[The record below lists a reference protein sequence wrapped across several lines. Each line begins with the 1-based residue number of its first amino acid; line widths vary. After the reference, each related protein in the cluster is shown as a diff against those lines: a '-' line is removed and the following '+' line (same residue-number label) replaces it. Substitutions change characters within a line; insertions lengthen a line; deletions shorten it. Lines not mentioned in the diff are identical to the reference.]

1 MAKNK
6 YDVDEVLTKE
16 FHKGHLKE
24 LLKYILP
31 YKKSLFISLFL
42 MLICSFMGLICPY
55 LSKLAIDT
63 AIPNNDI
70 KYLFILSAIFLV
82 AMIVLR
88 FCIKY
93 RILYME
99 NFGQTILTDLRKDL
113 FTHLQSLS
121 PNYYDSRPDGKILIR
136 VVNYINSLSNL
147 LTNGLIDLIC
157 NIVTLIISIGFMF
170 YLDLKLTL
178 IALISVPLVVIIL
191 TIIKTFQRPLTQKL
205 SIKDSNFVAF
215 ITEQVNGL
223 KVIKAFVTQNRN
235 INIFNK
241 LSIDVVDIS
250 LKSAKLNFLVWPS
263 VENISVFIV
272 STIYIV
278 DAIYFDC
285 SIKLGVLSAFITYF
299 WSFWSPIMN
308 IGNFYNSFVIAMSQ
322 IERIFEVFD
331 EKPLIYDTENSK
343 DIDITKGS
351 VEFRNV
357 NFSYEE
363 DTPLIK
369 NMNFFVNPHETI
381 ALVGPTG
388 AGKTTITNLISR
400 FYDVQS
406 GEVLLDGVNI
416 KNFKISSLRKQLGV
430 MLQDTTIFSGT
441 VMDNIRYGNLEASDD
456 DIIKICKLMNIHDF
470 ITELKDGYDTKIK
483 EGGSELSLGQKQ
495 LISLARTLIANPKIL
510 ILDEATSNIDTKTET
525 LLQQGLQPLLQNRTT
540 FIIAHRLSTIKEASR
555 IMYISNGD
563 IIEFGTHEELM
574 DKHGEYY
581 TLYTSQN
588 MKLQYS

>member
-16 FHKGHLKE
+16 FHKGHLRQ

-31 YKKSLFISLFL
+31 YKKFLFISLFL
-42 MLICSFMGLICPY
+42 MLLCSFMGLICPY

-63 AIPNNDI
+63 AIPNKDI
-70 KYLFILSAIFLV
+70 KFLFILSAIFLV
-82 AMIVLR
+82 AMIILH

-157 NIVTLIISIGFMF
+157 NIVTLLISVGFMF
-170 YLDLKLTL
+170 YLDLMLTL
-178 IALISVPLVVIIL
+178 IALISIPLVITIL
-191 TIIKTFQRPLTQKL
+191 TIIKKFQRPLTQKL
-205 SIKDSNFVAF
+205 NIKDSNFIAF
-215 ITEQVNGL
+215 ITEQINGL

-241 LSIDVVDIS
+241 LSTDVVDIS

-263 VENISVFIV
+263 VENISVFVV
-272 STIYIV
+272 SLIYIV
-278 DAIYFDC
+278 DVIYFDC

-308 IGNFYNSFVIAMSQ
+308 IGNFYNSLVIAMSQ

-331 EKPLIYDTENSK
+331 EKPLIYDTNESK
-343 DIDITKGS
+343 DITINEGI
-351 VEFRNV
+351 VEFKNV
-357 NFSYEE
+357 NFSYDE
-363 DTPLIK
+363 DTQLIK
-369 NMNFFVNPHETI
+369 NMSFSVNSNETI

-388 AGKTTITNLISR
+388 AGKTTIANLISR

-416 KNFKISSLRKQLGV
+416 KDFKIESLRNQLGV

-470 ITELKDGYDTKIK
+470 ILSLKNGYDTVINQNA
-483 EGGSELSLGQKQ
+483 SELSLGQKQ

-525 LLQQGLQPLLQNRTT
+525 LLQKGLQPLLKNRTT
-540 FIIAHRLSTIKEASR
+540 FIIAHRLSTIKEGSR
-555 IMYISNGD
+555 IMYISNGS
-563 IIEFGTHEELM
+563 ILEFGTHEELM
-574 DKHGEYY
+574 NKHGAYY
-581 TLYTSQN
+581 NLYTSQN
-588 MKLQYS
+588 MNLQCS

>member
-63 AIPNNDI
+63 AIPNKDI

-470 ITELKDGYDTKIK
+470 ITELKDG
-483 EGGSELSLGQKQ
+483 
-495 LISLARTLIANPKIL
+495 
-510 ILDEATSNIDTKTET
+510 
-525 LLQQGLQPLLQNRTT
+525 
-540 FIIAHRLSTIKEASR
+540 
-555 IMYISNGD
+555 
-563 IIEFGTHEELM
+563 
-574 DKHGEYY
+574 
-581 TLYTSQN
+581 
-588 MKLQYS
+588 

>member
-16 FHKGHLKE
+16 FHKGHLKQ

-42 MLICSFMGLICPY
+42 MLICSFTGLICPY

-63 AIPNNDI
+63 AIPNKDI
-70 KYLFILSAIFLV
+70 KFLFILSAVFLF
-82 AMIVLR
+82 AMIILR

-157 NIVTLIISIGFMF
+157 NIVTLVISIGFMF
-170 YLDLKLTL
+170 YLDVRLTL
-178 IALISVPLVVIIL
+178 IALISVPLVIAIL
-191 TIIKTFQRPLTQKL
+191 ATIKKFQRPLTQKL
-205 SIKDSNFVAF
+205 NIKDSNFVAF
-215 ITEQVNGL
+215 ITEQINGL

-241 LSIDVVDIS
+241 LSTDVVDLS

-278 DAIYFDC
+278 DVVYFDC

-308 IGNFYNSFVIAMSQ
+308 IGNFYNSLVIAMSQ

-331 EKPLIYDTENSK
+331 EKPLIYDTNDSK
-343 DIDITKGS
+343 DIDINKGS

-357 NFSYEE
+357 NFSYDE
-363 DTPLIK
+363 DTSLIED
-369 NMNFFVNPHETI
+369 MNFFVNPNETI

-388 AGKTTITNLISR
+388 AGKTTIANLISR
-400 FYDVQS
+400 FYDVES

-416 KNFKISSLRKQLGV
+416 KNFKIESLRKQLGV

-456 DIIKICKLMNIHDF
+456 DIVEICKIMNIHDF
-470 ITELKDGYDTKIK
+470 ILGLKDGYNTVIK

-495 LISLARTLIANPKIL
+495 LISLARTLIADPKIL

-525 LLQQGLQPLLQNRTT
+525 LLQKGLQPLLKNRTT

-555 IMYISNGD
+555 IMYISNGN
-563 IIEFGTHEELM
+563 IEEFGTHEELM
-574 DKHGEYY
+574 NKHGAYY
-581 TLYTSQN
+581 NLYTSQD

>member
-1 MAKNK
+1 
-6 YDVDEVLTKE
+6 
-16 FHKGHLKE
+16 
-24 LLKYILP
+24 
-31 YKKSLFISLFL
+31 
-42 MLICSFMGLICPY
+42 
-55 LSKLAIDT
+55 
-63 AIPNNDI
+63 
-70 KYLFILSAIFLV
+70 
-82 AMIVLR
+82 
-88 FCIKY
+88 
-93 RILYME
+93 
-99 NFGQTILTDLRKDL
+99 
-113 FTHLQSLS
+113 
-121 PNYYDSRPDGKILIR
+121 
-136 VVNYINSLSNL
+136 
-147 LTNGLIDLIC
+147 
-157 NIVTLIISIGFMF
+157 
-170 YLDLKLTL
+170 
-178 IALISVPLVVIIL
+178 
-191 TIIKTFQRPLTQKL
+191 
-205 SIKDSNFVAF
+205 
-215 ITEQVNGL
+215 
-223 KVIKAFVTQNRN
+223 
-235 INIFNK
+235 
-241 LSIDVVDIS
+241 
-250 LKSAKLNFLVWPS
+250 
-263 VENISVFIV
+263 
-272 STIYIV
+272 
-278 DAIYFDC
+278 
-285 SIKLGVLSAFITYF
+285 
-299 WSFWSPIMN
+299 MN

>member
-1 MAKNK
+1 M
-6 YDVDEVLTKE
+6 
-16 FHKGHLKE
+16 FQ
-24 LLKYILP
+24 LLIFYFYSYFP
-31 YKKSLFISLFL
+31 
-42 MLICSFMGLICPY
+42 
-55 LSKLAIDT
+55 
-63 AIPNNDI
+63 PNFQI
-70 KYLFILSAIFLV
+70 
-82 AMIVLR
+82 
-88 FCIKY
+88 
-93 RILYME
+93 
-99 NFGQTILTDLRKDL
+99 
-113 FTHLQSLS
+113 
-121 PNYYDSRPDGKILIR
+121 
-136 VVNYINSLSNL
+136 
-147 LTNGLIDLIC
+147 
-157 NIVTLIISIGFMF
+157 F

>member
-16 FHKGHLKE
+16 FHKGHLKQ

-42 MLICSFMGLICPY
+42 MLICSFTGLICPY

-63 AIPNNDI
+63 AIPNKDI
-70 KYLFILSAIFLV
+70 KFLFILSAVFLF
-82 AMIVLR
+82 AMIILR

-157 NIVTLIISIGFMF
+157 NIVTLVISIGFMF
-170 YLDLKLTL
+170 YLDVRLTL
-178 IALISVPLVVIIL
+178 IALISVPLVIAIL
-191 TIIKTFQRPLTQKL
+191 ATIKKFQRPLTQKL
-205 SIKDSNFVAF
+205 NIKDSNFVAF
-215 ITEQVNGL
+215 ITEQINGL

-241 LSIDVVDIS
+241 LSTDVVDLS

-278 DAIYFDC
+278 DVVYFDC

-308 IGNFYNSFVIAMSQ
+308 IGNFYNSLVIAMSQ

-331 EKPLIYDTENSK
+331 EKPLIYDTNDSK
-343 DIDITKGS
+343 DIDINKGS

-357 NFSYEE
+357 NFSYDE
-363 DTPLIK
+363 DTSLIED
-369 NMNFFVNPHETI
+369 MNFFVNPNETI

-388 AGKTTITNLISR
+388 AGKTTIANLISR
-400 FYDVQS
+400 FYDVES

-416 KNFKISSLRKQLGV
+416 KNFKIESLRKQLGV

-456 DIIKICKLMNIHDF
+456 DIVEICKIMNIHNF
-470 ITELKDGYDTKIK
+470 ILGLKDGYNTVIK

-495 LISLARTLIANPKIL
+495 LISLARTLIADPKIL

-525 LLQQGLQPLLQNRTT
+525 LLQKGLQPLLKNRTT

-555 IMYISNGD
+555 IMYISNGN
-563 IIEFGTHEELM
+563 IEEFGTHEELM
-574 DKHGEYY
+574 NKHGAYY
-581 TLYTSQN
+581 NLYTSQD

>member
-63 AIPNNDI
+63 AIPNKDI